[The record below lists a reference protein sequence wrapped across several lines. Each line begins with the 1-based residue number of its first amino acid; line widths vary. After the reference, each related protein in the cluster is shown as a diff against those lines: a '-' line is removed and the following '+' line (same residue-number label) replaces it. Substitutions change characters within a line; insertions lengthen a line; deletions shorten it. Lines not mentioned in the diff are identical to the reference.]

1 METKQRKSF
10 VDTICDKIK
19 SNLTESIKIAVEEDT
34 YGDLCDLTDE
44 AYDLGYE
51 EGMEEGEI
59 IQILRQQNPNFDP
72 WSDEGDK
79 ARTELREQRA
89 KQYRANARKARKEA
103 REKAKLDSSVQKH
116 DGEKKA

>member
-1 METKQRKSF
+1 LGRLR
-10 VDTICDKIK
+10 
-19 SNLTESIKIAVEEDT
+19 NLTKFHTITDDLLNNLKENLSTIVEAVDS
-34 YGDLCDLTDE
+34 DLDEVIDE
-44 AYDLGYE
+44 AWQNGYE

-103 REKAKLDSSVQKH
+103 REKAKIDSSVQKH
-116 DGEKKA
+116 DEVKKE